1 MVIKCTVFQNNTIF
15 ALRFLRVIIKI
26 KTFFNMLNRR
36 HIRIKVMQV
45 IYAFSQGEADD
56 TQKNEKFLLQS
67 MENMYN
73 LYLLILSLLVEVQ
86 RKAEDYQKK
95 LQQKHL
101 ATSEDRNPNKKFVN
115 NELLLMLRNNSSLKN
130 ALESRKIK
138 NWELDDE
145 YVEVIFRA
153 LMESELY
160 KDYMATKTSTFRED
174 KQFVVDMFKEIV
186 APNDKLYD
194 YLEDKN
200 ITWLDDLPVIN
211 TTIVKLLRKTN
222 PSTSEGHFV
231 PMLFRDEEDKEFG
244 VDLLKKTVLN
254 QSSLSTEI
262 EGKTANWDKD
272 RIANIDFV
280 LLQMAICEFQKFPSI
295 PVKVTINEYL
305 EIAKEYST
313 PKSSVF
319 INGIL
324 DKLVKEYSDKGTLN
338 KVGRGL
344 M

>member
-1 MVIKCTVFQNNTIF
+1 
-15 ALRFLRVIIKI
+15 
-26 KTFFNMLNRR
+26 MLNRR
-36 HIRIKVMQV
+36 HIRIKVMQI
-45 IYAFSQGEADD
+45 IYAFKGNESDD
-56 TQKNEKFLLQS
+56 LKKDERFLMQS

-73 LYLLILSLLVEVQ
+73 LYLLMLSLLIEVQ
-86 RKAEDYQKK
+86 VKAEDYLDKSKK
-95 LQQKHL
+95 KHL
-101 ATSEDRNPNKKFVN
+101 ATSEEKNPNRKFIN
-115 NELLLMLRNNSSLKN
+115 NELIQILKQNTLLKDE
-130 ALESRKIK
+130 LESRNVT
-138 NWELDDE
+138 NWEFDDE

-153 LMESELY
+153 LLNSELY
-160 KDYMATKTSTFRED
+160 KDYMATKTSTFKED
-174 KQFVVDMFKEIV
+174 KVFVIDMFKEII

-211 TTIVKLLRKTN
+211 TAIVKLLRKSN
-222 PSTSEGHFV
+222 PEKSERHFV
-231 PMLFRDEEDKEFG
+231 PKLFKDVEDRDFATN
-244 VDLLKKTVLN
+244 LLKKTVLN
-254 QSSLSTEI
+254 LSAFSSQITE
-262 EGKTANWDKD
+262 KTANWDKD

-324 DKLVKEYSDKGTLN
+324 DKLVKEYIDKGTLN

>member
-1 MVIKCTVFQNNTIF
+1 
-15 ALRFLRVIIKI
+15 
-26 KTFFNMLNRR
+26 MLNRR
-36 HIRIKVMQV
+36 HVRIKVMQV
-45 IYAFSQGEADD
+45 IYAFRGNESDD
-56 TQKNEKFLLQS
+56 LKINQRFLNQS

-73 LYLLILSLLVEVQ
+73 LYLLILSLLIEIQ
-86 RKAEDYQKK
+86 AKAEDHLTKSQK
-95 LQQKHL
+95 KHL
-101 ATSEDRNPNKKFVN
+101 ATAEEKNPSRKFIN
-115 NELLLMLRNNSSLKN
+115 NELLLLLKEN
-130 ALESRKIK
+130 TLLKETLETRKVD
-138 NWELDDE
+138 NWKLDSE
-145 YVEVIFRA
+145 YVDVIFKS
-153 LMESELY
+153 LSKSDLY
-160 KDYMATKTSTFRED
+160 KDYMATKTSTFKED
-174 KQFVVDMFKEIV
+174 KSFIIDVFKEII
-186 APNDKLYD
+186 APNEKLYN

-222 PSTSEGHFV
+222 PQISQSHFLPKLV
-231 PMLFRDEEDKEFG
+231 KDHEDKEFAN
-244 VDLLKKTVLN
+244 DLLNKTILN
-254 QSSLSTEI
+254 LSSLSKEI
-262 EGKTANWDKD
+262 EGRTANWDKD

-295 PVKVTINEYL
+295 PIKVTINEYL

-344 M
+344 I

>member
-1 MVIKCTVFQNNTIF
+1 
-15 ALRFLRVIIKI
+15 
-26 KTFFNMLNRR
+26 
-36 HIRIKVMQV
+36 MQV

-56 TQKNEKFLLQS
+56 TKKNEKFLMQS

-86 RKAEDYQKK
+86 GKAEDYQKK

-101 ATSEDRNPNKKFVN
+101 ATIEDRNPNKKFVN
-115 NELLLMLRNNSSLKN
+115 NELLLMLKNNSSLKE
-130 ALESRKIK
+130 ALESRKIR

-153 LMESELY
+153 LIESELY

-186 APNDKLYD
+186 APNEKLYD

-200 ITWLDDLPVIN
+200 MTWLDDLPVIN

-222 PSTSEGHFV
+222 PTTIQSHFV
-231 PMLFRDEEDKEFG
+231 PMLFRDEEDREFG
-244 VDLLKKTVLN
+244 IDLLKKTVLN
-254 QSSLSTEI
+254 QSSLSKEI

>member
-1 MVIKCTVFQNNTIF
+1 
-15 ALRFLRVIIKI
+15 
-26 KTFFNMLNRR
+26 MLNRR

-56 TQKNEKFLLQS
+56 TKKNEKFLLQS

-73 LYLLILSLLVEVQ
+73 LYLLILSLLAEVQ

-115 NELLLMLRNNSSLKN
+115 NELLLMLRNNSSLKE

-138 NWELDDE
+138 NWEMDDE

-153 LMESELY
+153 LMESDLY

-338 KVGRGL
+338 KAGRGL

>member
-1 MVIKCTVFQNNTIF
+1 
-15 ALRFLRVIIKI
+15 
-26 KTFFNMLNRR
+26 MLNRR

-56 TQKNEKFLLQS
+56 IKKNEKFLLQS
-67 MENMYN
+67 MGNMYN
-73 LYLLILSLLVEVQ
+73 LYLLILSLLIEVQ
-86 RKAEDYQKK
+86 KKAEDYQKK
-95 LQQKHL
+95 VQQKHL
-101 ATSEDRNPNKKFVN
+101 ATQEDRNPNRKFVN
-115 NELLLMLRNNSSLKN
+115 NELLLMLRHNNMLSEKFNSEN
-130 ALESRKIK
+130 IN
-138 NWELDDE
+138 NWELDSE
-145 YVEVIFRA
+145 YVEVIFRS
-153 LMESELY
+153 LLDSEIY
-160 KDYMATKTSTFRED
+160 KDYMATKVSTFKED
-174 KQFVVDMFKEIV
+174 KMFVIDLFKEII
-186 APNDKLYD
+186 APNEKLYD

-211 TTIVKLLRKTN
+211 TAIVKLLRKTN
-222 PSTSEGHFV
+222 PTTAQGHFL
-231 PMLFRDEEDKEFG
+231 PQLLKDDEDRVFG
-244 VDLLKKTVLN
+244 LDLLKKTVLN
-254 QSSLSTEI
+254 QIALSKEI

-280 LLQMAICEFQKFPSI
+280 LLQMAISEFQNFPSI

-324 DKLVKEYSDKGTLN
+324 DKLVKEYTDKGTLN

>member
-1 MVIKCTVFQNNTIF
+1 
-15 ALRFLRVIIKI
+15 
-26 KTFFNMLNRR
+26 
-36 HIRIKVMQV
+36 MQI
-45 IYAFSQGEADD
+45 IYAFKGNESDD
-56 TQKNEKFLLQS
+56 LKKDERFLMQS

-73 LYLLILSLLVEVQ
+73 LYLLMLSLLIEVQ
-86 RKAEDYQKK
+86 VKAEDYLDKSKK
-95 LQQKHL
+95 KHL
-101 ATSEDRNPNKKFVN
+101 ATSEEKNPNRKFIN
-115 NELLLMLRNNSSLKN
+115 NELIQILKQNTLLKDE
-130 ALESRKIK
+130 LESRNVT
-138 NWELDDE
+138 NWEFDDE

-153 LMESELY
+153 LLNSELY
-160 KDYMATKTSTFRED
+160 KDYMATKTSTFKED
-174 KQFVVDMFKEIV
+174 KVFVIDMFKEII

-211 TTIVKLLRKTN
+211 TAIVKLLRKSN
-222 PSTSEGHFV
+222 PEKSERHFV
-231 PMLFRDEEDKEFG
+231 PKLFKDVEDRDFATN
-244 VDLLKKTVLN
+244 LLKKTVLN
-254 QSSLSTEI
+254 LSAFSSQITE
-262 EGKTANWDKD
+262 KTANWDKD

-324 DKLVKEYSDKGTLN
+324 DKLVKEYIDKGTLN